1 MVVKYIVTQAL
12 KAGVRKAGRK
22 TLTTT
27 TKYKGDLRIS
37 EINKKLKKIPKKAHI
52 PGFTEKASVRQD
64 VAEDYAQEV
73 ADIYAGKWK
82 GKK

>member
-1 MVVKYIVTQAL
+1 MTIITKGMGAIIKKL
-12 KAGVRKAGRK
+12 GKKRK

-27 TKYKGDLRIS
+27 TKHKGELRIK
-37 EINKKLKKIPKKAHI
+37 EINKKLKKTPHHAQ
-52 PGFTEKASVRQD
+52 QD
-64 VAEDYAQEV
+64 VAEDHAQEV

>member
-1 MVVKYIVTQAL
+1 MSKLYNLYKLA
-12 KAGVRKAGRK
+12 KAGTKK
-22 TLTTT
+22 KILTID
-27 TKYKGDLRIS
+27 KGAARIA
-37 EINKKLKKIPKKAHI
+37 EINKKLKRTPTKAKI

>member
-1 MVVKYIVTQAL
+1 MTIITKGMGAIL
-12 KAGVRKAGRK
+12 KAAKKRK
-22 TLTTT
+22 TLTVD
-27 TKYKGDLRIS
+27 KGALRIS
-37 EINKKLKKIPKKAHI
+37 EINKKLKKTPKKAHV

>member
-1 MVVKYIVTQAL
+1 MVIKYIVTQAL

-27 TKYKGDLRIS
+27 TKYKGDLRIK
-37 EINKKLKKIPKKAHI
+37 EINKKLKKTPRSIQ
-52 PGFTEKASVRQD
+52 QD
-64 VAEDYAQEV
+64 VAEEHAQEV

-82 GKK
+82 SKK

>member
-12 KAGVRKAGRK
+12 KATVKKTGRK
-22 TLTTT
+22 TLTVD
-27 TKYKGDLRIS
+27 KGALRIS
-37 EINKKLKKIPKKAHI
+37 EINKKLKKTPRRIQ
-52 PGFTEKASVRQD
+52 QD
-64 VAEDYAQEV
+64 VAEEHAQEV

>member
-1 MVVKYIVTQAL
+1 M
-12 KAGVRKAGRK
+12 AGPILIKGLPKLAKKGWN

-27 TKYKGDLRIS
+27 LQHKRDLRLK
-37 EINKKLKKIPKKAHI
+37 EINKKLEKTPEKAHV

-64 VAEDYAQEV
+64 VAEEHAQEV

>member
-1 MVVKYIVTQAL
+1 MAAPILIKGLPKLA
-12 KAGVRKAGRK
+12 KKGWK

-27 TKYKGDLRIS
+27 LQHKRDLRLK
-37 EINKKLKKIPKKAHI
+37 EINKKLKDTPSEHQQ
-52 PGFTEKASVRQD
+52 T

-73 ADIYAGKWK
+73 SDIYEGKWK

>member
-1 MVVKYIVTQAL
+1 MVNYFKVAQAL
-12 KAGVRKAGRK
+12 KATVKKVERK

-27 TKYKGDLRIS
+27 TKYKSDLRIS
-37 EINKKLKKIPKKAHI
+37 EINKKLQKTPSKH
-52 PGFTEKASVRQD
+52 QQN
-64 VAEDYAQEV
+64 VAEEHAQEV

>member
-1 MVVKYIVTQAL
+1 MVAAVLIKGLPKLA
-12 KAGVRKAGRK
+12 KKGWK

-27 TKYKGDLRIS
+27 PKHKRDLRLK
-37 EINKKLKKIPKKAHI
+37 EINKKLEETPEKAHI

-64 VAEDYAQEV
+64 VAEEHAQEV
-73 ADIYAGKWK
+73 LDIYNK

>member
-1 MVVKYIVTQAL
+1 MVAAVLIKGLPKLA
-12 KAGVRKAGRK
+12 KKGWK

-27 TKYKGDLRIS
+27 LKHKSDRRLK
-37 EINKKLKKIPKKAHI
+37 EINEKLEKTPAKSKILKSDNQPSN
-52 PGFTEKASVRQD
+52 PQQD

-73 ADIYAGKWK
+73 FDIYAGKWK

>member
-1 MVVKYIVTQAL
+1 MTIITKGM
-12 KAGVRKAGRK
+12 GVIIKKLGKKRK

-27 TKYKGDLRIS
+27 TKHKGELRIK
-37 EINKKLKKIPKKAHI
+37 EINKKLKKTPHHAQ
-52 PGFTEKASVRQD
+52 QD
-64 VAEDYAQEV
+64 VAEDHAQEV

>member
-12 KAGVRKAGRK
+12 KAAVKRK

-27 TKYKGDLRIS
+27 IKHKGDLRIS
-37 EINKKLKKIPKKAHI
+37 EINKKLKRTPNKAKI
-52 PGFTEKASVRQD
+52 PGFTEKANVRQD

>member
-1 MVVKYIVTQAL
+1 MATILL
-12 KAGVRKAGRK
+12 KGIPKLAKKGWK

-27 TKYKGDLRIS
+27 TKHKGELRIK
-37 EINKKLKKIPKKAHI
+37 EINKKLKEAPRHAQ
-52 PGFTEKASVRQD
+52 QD
-64 VAEDYAQEV
+64 MAEDYAQEV

>member
-1 MVVKYIVTQAL
+1 MVIITKGMGAVLKKYGKKKI
-12 KAGVRKAGRK
+12 
-22 TLTTT
+22 LTID
-27 TKYKGDLRIS
+27 KGAARIA
-37 EINKKLKKIPKKAHI
+37 EINKKLKKTPKKAHI